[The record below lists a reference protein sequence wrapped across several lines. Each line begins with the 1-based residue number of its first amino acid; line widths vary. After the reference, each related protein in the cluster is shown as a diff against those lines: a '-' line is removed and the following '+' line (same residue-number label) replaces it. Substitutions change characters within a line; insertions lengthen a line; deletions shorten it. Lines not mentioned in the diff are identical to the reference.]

1 MRVHL
6 QRSEYLQRVQ
16 RRTFRERL
24 LLARLRTG
32 QTDHGEPDRAGL
44 LFVLSGWARA
54 AALWQYQCQEQLLD
68 AVLCLGWAAVQATST
83 ATATAASTTAA
94 AVRGVQPDD
103 VLWYSLC
110 LEHDNTW
117 VHRSPSASAGATE
130 DGLAAVL
137 LRRGLHMRTLQS
149 EREYLR

>member
-1 MRVHL
+1 MRDAHGNL
-6 QRSEYLQRVQ
+6 
-16 RRTFRERL
+16 TPAAPF
-24 LLARLRTG
+24 LARAP
-32 QTDHGEPDRAGL
+32 HP
-44 LFVLSGWARA
+44 A
-54 AALWQYQCQEQLLD
+54 AA
-68 AVLCLGWAAVQATST
+68 
-83 ATATAASTTAA
+83 ASSTAA

>member
-1 MRVHL
+1 MGGL
-6 QRSEYLQRVQ
+6 SWSN
-16 RRTFRERL
+16 
-24 LLARLRTG
+24 LAR
-32 QTDHGEPDRAGL
+32 A
-44 LFVLSGWARA
+44 VA
-54 AALWQYQCQEQLLD
+54 AAPTD
-68 AVLCLGWAAVQATST
+68 APAAAAA
-83 ATATAASTTAA
+83 ATATAAAATATTA

-130 DGLAAVL
+130 DGLGAVL